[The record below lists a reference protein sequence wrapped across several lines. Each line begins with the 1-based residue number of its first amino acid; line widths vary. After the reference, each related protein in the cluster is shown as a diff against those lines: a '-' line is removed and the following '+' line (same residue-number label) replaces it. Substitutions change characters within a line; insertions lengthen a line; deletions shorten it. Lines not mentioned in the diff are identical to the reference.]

1 MSYKSLYA
9 SGCEAT
15 QRHQDKRQAEVT
27 DRQFPIHRVQRHR
40 QGIRGTMEKIFT
52 GKDRSV

>member
-9 SGCEAT
+9 GGREAT

-27 DRQFPIHRVQRHR
+27 DRQFPIYRVQRHR
-40 QGIRGTMEKIFT
+40 QGIRGTVEKIFT